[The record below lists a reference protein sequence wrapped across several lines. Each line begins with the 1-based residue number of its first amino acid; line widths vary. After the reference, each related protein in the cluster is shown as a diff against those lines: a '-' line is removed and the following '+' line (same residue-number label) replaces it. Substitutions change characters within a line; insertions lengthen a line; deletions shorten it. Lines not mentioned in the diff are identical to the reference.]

1 MDKFLSVKWNQNIK
15 ECVTYKREEV
25 KADWMFLHLCSPK
38 IPSNTYLFSKYE
50 SWGDTKKG
58 IFTTNPNECPI
69 TTWSIHSYIWY
80 PLSTCYILEVYK
92 ERSDRSYKIYV
103 GKRQTSEMKCI
114 TNQDKLFLSVWK
126 MYMTFKTNG

>member
-80 PLSTCYILEVYK
+80 PLSTFYILEVYIK
-92 ERSDRSYKIYV
+92 RSQIRSFIQNICRRKA
-103 GKRQTSEMKCI
+103 
-114 TNQDKLFLSVWK
+114 KLSK
-126 MYMTFKTNG
+126 PCMTFYQITLNPGIEI